1 MWLRQR
7 QLQPASCLNS
17 FLKMNQNYLF
27 VGIVDSG
34 LTKMCR
40 VYATV
45 MMLIW
50 VIAVASAEVGP
61 NGNINLANYG
71 VFTKKIGEARLV
83 TNFWTNAFILPLPAP
98 EFTQIRTPSIL
109 CIGNRTGRSVDLLL
123 NLSTY
128 ANRNEPCGD
137 HADFS
142 KFIHQLY
149 ISNRD
154 VRVQTIKNIY
164 ALFPN
169 QASTRAGSRNKKALL
184 SIVGKISSYLFGTI
198 SEKQL
203 QEVSRH
209 VSNALHEG
217 SLGINEIQHQIDSLT
232 SLSKLTNERIEI
244 SNRRTQE
251 ITEQLYGF
259 AVKMKSNNDSVMRYT
274 LLALKKLYLAT
285 DMMGPLQS
293 LLQDLENIANG
304 KLEPGVISLTQLNAA
319 IKRINQILRTTLP
332 KFQLVMTNPH
342 HYYSRAKV
350 ATIRIN
356 QSLVIEVQFPL
367 TSWDHYFDIYKMIVT
382 KVPLPDRDHCTRLD
396 GLPRFIAMEKYRTNY
411 IVFENEPMI
420 VDNMIESG
428 ERPILN
434 SKNTCVGALLKM
446 TLNKFTNYVNQHFL
460 KSQLNEALFV

>member
-1 MWLRQR
+1 
-7 QLQPASCLNS
+7 
-17 FLKMNQNYLF
+17 MNQDYLF

-45 MMLIW
+45 TMLIW

-71 VFTKKIGEARLV
+71 VFIKKIGEARLV
-83 TNFWTNAFILPLPAP
+83 TNFWTNTFILPLPAP

-128 ANRNEPCGD
+128 ANRNEHCGE

-149 ISNRD
+149 VRNHD
-154 VRVQTIKNIY
+154 VRVQTTKNIY

-169 QASTRAGSRNKKALL
+169 QASTRAGSRNRKALL

-198 SEKQL
+198 SEEQL
-203 QEVSRH
+203 QEVSRQ

-217 SLGINEIQHQIDSLT
+217 SLGINKIQRQIDSLT

-244 SNRRTQE
+244 SNKRTQE

-259 AVKMKSNNDSVMRYT
+259 AVKMKSNNDSIMRYT
-274 LLALKKLYLAT
+274 LLALRKLYLAT
-285 DMMGPLQS
+285 DMMGHLQS
-293 LLQDLENIANG
+293 LLQDLENLANG

-319 IKRINQILRTTLP
+319 IKRINQILETTLP

-342 HYYSRAKV
+342 YYYSRAKI

-367 TSWDHYFDIYKMIVT
+367 TSWDHHFDVYKMIVT

-396 GLPRFIAMEKYRTNY
+396 GLPKFIAMEKYRTNY
-411 IVFENEPMI
+411 IAFENEPMI

-434 SKNTCVGALLKM
+434 SKNTCIGAL
-446 TLNKFTNYVNQHFL
+446 FENYP
-460 KSQLNEALFV
+460 K